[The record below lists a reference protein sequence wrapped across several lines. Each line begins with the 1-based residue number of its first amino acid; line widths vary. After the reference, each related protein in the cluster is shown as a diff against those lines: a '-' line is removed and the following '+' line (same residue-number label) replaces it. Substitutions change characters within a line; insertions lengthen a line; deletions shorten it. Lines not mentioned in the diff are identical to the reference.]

1 MTPVQAML
9 DRAARIS
16 AYKGAIAFDTQQQA
30 DEYRAYTQLSR
41 WIETGR
47 VERVAV
53 GRKQTLWMQAEES
66 GGGC

>member
-1 MTPVQAML
+1 MTPVQYML

-16 AYKGAIAFDTQQQA
+16 AYKGAIAFDTQAQA

-47 VERVAV
+47 VEV
-53 GRKQTLWMQAEES
+53 GVVLSKHTLWMQTEES
-66 GGGC
+66 GG

>member
-1 MTPVQAML
+1 MTPVQYML

-16 AYKGAIAFDTQQQA
+16 AYKGVIAFDTQAQA

-47 VERVAV
+47 VERAPVNERHV
-53 GRKQTLWMQAEES
+53 IDPPKQ
-66 GGGC
+66 

>member
-1 MTPVQAML
+1 MTPAQIMI

-30 DEYRAYTQLSR
+30 DEYWAYVQLSR

-47 VERVAV
+47 VESVPRDEQHVI
-53 GRKQTLWMQAEES
+53 GP
-66 GGGC
+66 